1 MDPQQD
7 VSSASKLGRL
17 PLVIEGKA
25 SRISVPTGE
34 TATIGR
40 DPDCTLQVD
49 SGLVSRRHAQ
59 IRHHEGRWWLE
70 DADSTNGVFV
80 GGERVTRL
88 AIDGPCTV
96 ALGPNGPH
104 LSIRPGT
111 TDEAGEAPATDGRRP
126 SSGSAKSEAVDT
138 RGSARDAQRPSGARA
153 SSTDP
158 STERSPASGSAP
170 PPAAPSTSANAAPTA
185 DRPTRD
191 QTKSN
196 RSGPRRSVTAYFDY
210 YFGED
215 QGSTEAGEHTRLL
228 RQAYQRARHGERR
241 RYLFAVVGVLVVA
254 LLLAVVALWQYQE
267 RDRLEG
273 LAEQVFL
280 DLKRQDL
287 ALAQLRL
294 SIEADE
300 PIAEQLAQRETER
313 RMLAQRYSGYVR
325 ELGLHRRLSAE
336 EQLIHTVARI
346 FGESEFSMPAGF
358 VREVRETIHEYW
370 LGPGRVRFEQ
380 AVRRAQANGYVEPIV
395 HQMMQR
401 GLPPEFFYLALQ
413 ESDFRT
419 EAVGPPTRWGIA
431 KGMWQFIPTT
441 GRMYNLAPGPR
452 AGDPVVDPMDDR
464 HDFAR
469 STDAAARYLQTIYTT
484 DAQASGLL
492 VIASY
497 NWGEHRVNRKLTRM
511 ADAPSDPP
519 SLSTGIPE
527 AVLAGIPEDPGERT
541 YWRFLT
547 EYRDRMPEETRTY
560 VLRVFA
566 AAVIGQEPRRFGFD
580 FDNPLQAAI
589 ESFDPSAAVA
599 PPTPP
604 SADS

>member
-1 MDPQQD
+1 MDPRHD
-7 VSSASKLGRL
+7 VSSASETRHPPLLVEGETTRL
-17 PLVIEGKA
+17 
-25 SRISVPTGE
+25 SVPTDQ

-40 DPDCTLQVD
+40 DASCTLHVD
-49 SGLVSRRHAQ
+49 SGLVSRLHAQ
-59 IRHHEGRWWLE
+59 VRYHEGQWLLE
-70 DADSTNGVFV
+70 DAGSTNGVFV
-80 GGERVTRL
+80 DGERVDRVT
-88 AIDGPCTV
+88 IDGPRTI
-96 ALGPNGPH
+96 ALGANGPR
-104 LSIRPGT
+104 LTLRPETADPSGRSSP
-111 TDEAGEAPATDGRRP
+111 TDRDGAADEEATRPASEDGAQDKPRAPESAASPTEASPNRRSSPPPMHEGATD
-126 SSGSAKSEAVDT
+126 D
-138 RGSARDAQRPSGARA
+138 RA
-153 SSTDP
+153 SAAR
-158 STERSPASGSAP
+158 RSGGDRP
-170 PPAAPSTSANAAPTA
+170 PP
-185 DRPTRD
+185 R
-191 QTKSN
+191 

-210 YFGED
+210 YFGER
-215 QGSTEAGEHTRLL
+215 GETEEAGEHTRLL

-241 RYLFAVVGVLVVA
+241 RYLFAVVGVLGVA
-254 LLLAVVALWQYQE
+254 LVLAVVALWQYQE

-300 PIAEQLAQRETER
+300 PIADQLAQRETER

-370 LGPGRVRFEQ
+370 LGPGRARFEQ

-441 GRMYNLAPGPR
+441 GRMYDLAPGPR

-464 HDFAR
+464 HDFQR

-511 ADAPSDPP
+511 ADAPSNPP
-519 SLSTGIPE
+519 APSTGIPD

-566 AAVIGQEPRRFGFD
+566 AAVIGQEPRQFGFD
-580 FDNPLQAAI
+580 FDNPLQDAI
-589 ESFDPSAAVA
+589 ESFAPSAPVA
-599 PPTPP
+599 PPPPP
-604 SADS
+604 STDS